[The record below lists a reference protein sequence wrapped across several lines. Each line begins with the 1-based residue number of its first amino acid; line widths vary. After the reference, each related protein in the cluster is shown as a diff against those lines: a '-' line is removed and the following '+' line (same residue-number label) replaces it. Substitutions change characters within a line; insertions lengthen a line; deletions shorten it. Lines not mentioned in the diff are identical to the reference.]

1 MNVTTFIIL
10 LAAVSTFVS
19 MITGGLGVFAG
30 VVGFILLWIIWNIGK
45 GD

>member
-1 MNVTTFIIL
+1 MKTNTFIIL
-10 LAAVSTFVS
+10 LVAVSTFVS

-30 VVGFILLWIIWNIGK
+30 VVSFILLWIIWNIGK